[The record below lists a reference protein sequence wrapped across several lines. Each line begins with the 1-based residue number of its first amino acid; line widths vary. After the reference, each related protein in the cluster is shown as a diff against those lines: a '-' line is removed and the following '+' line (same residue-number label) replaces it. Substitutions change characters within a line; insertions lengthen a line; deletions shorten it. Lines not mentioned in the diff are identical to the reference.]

1 MVTCDLG
8 HFHPT
13 ESVADKVSAV
23 LQFTDKMLLHTSRPV
38 RWDSDHVVLQNDDT
52 MALMQEVVRA
62 NALSRVYIALD
73 FFDASINRIAAW
85 VIGTRATQKAILSA
99 LLEPRERLLA
109 AERAG
114 DTTYRLAL
122 VEEMKNMPVN
132 AVWDYYCEKSGVPV
146 GMDWYGE
153 VKQYEKDV
161 LLGRD

>member
-1 MVTCDLG
+1 M
-8 HFHPT
+8 
-13 ESVADKVSAV
+13 
-23 LQFTDKMLLHTSRPV
+23 KMCIRD
-38 RWDSDHVVLQNDDT
+38 R
-52 MALMQEVVRA
+52 
-62 NALSRVYIALD
+62 
-73 FFDASINRIAAW
+73 
-85 VIGTRATQKAILSA
+85 IGTRATQKAILSA

-153 VKQYEKDV
+153 VRQYEKDV
-161 LLGRD
+161 LLKRD